1 MQAVSGAALELWN
14 SVLFILPFL
23 AVLMT
28 VVFVH
33 ELGHFSVGR
42 LCGATVEA
50 FSIGMGPELAGFT
63 DRLGTRW
70 RLSAIPIG
78 GYVRFAGDRSAA
90 SAPDGEALARMSA
103 AERRETLA
111 GQPLPARAAIVA
123 AGPLANLLLSVVVFS
138 CLAYFGGA
146 KIISNRIG
154 AVVAASPAA
163 AAGFQPGDLVTRA
176 DDTPISTFSDLF
188 DYVSGRPGAE
198 IRFRVHR
205 LDQDMTLVATPRA
218 ANVSTPFGVQRLGRL
233 GIVASS
239 DAADVTIVHPGPV
252 GALRMGLGQ
261 CESVIS
267 ATASYVGR
275 LFVGRAAPDQ
285 LAGPIGIARMSHAAA
300 SFGILTL
307 LDLAALLSLSLGL
320 MNLLPVPLLDG
331 GHLMFYF
338 IEGIRGRPL
347 SARVQGVGLRIG
359 LACILALV
367 LFVTANDVMRLLAT

>member
-1 MQAVSGAALELWN
+1 
-14 SVLFILPFL
+14 
-23 AVLMT
+23 
-28 VVFVH
+28 
-33 ELGHFSVGR
+33 
-42 LCGATVEA
+42 
-50 FSIGMGPELAGFT
+50 MGPELAGFT

-188 DYVSGRPGAE
+188 DYVSSPPGRGNPLHGPSRWTTTCRSSRRRA
-198 IRFRVHR
+198 RRPCRRR
-205 LDQDMTLVATPRA
+205 LAC
-218 ANVSTPFGVQRLGRL
+218 SGWG
-233 GIVASS
+233 GWASS
-239 DAADVTIVHPGPV
+239 RRTDAADVTIVHPSPM

-261 CESVIS
+261 CGNVIS
-267 ATASYVGR
+267 ATANYVGR

-307 LDLAALLSLSLGL
+307 LDLAAMLSLSLGL

-367 LFVTANDVMRLLAT
+367 LFVTANDVMRLFAT